1 MSILTLDKA
10 SRIFLIG
17 CTVAMAG
24 VTLYANKKQ
33 KEIDRLI
40 ADGEA
45 KIKNSMA
52 ESDRLMDEV
61 LNTARNTHI

>member
-1 MSILTLDKA
+1 MSIQTLDKA

-24 VTLYANKKQ
+24 IILYANKTQ
-33 KEIDRLI
+33 KEIDRLV

-52 ESDRLMDEV
+52 ESDRLMEEV
-61 LNTARNTHI
+61 LNKARNTHI